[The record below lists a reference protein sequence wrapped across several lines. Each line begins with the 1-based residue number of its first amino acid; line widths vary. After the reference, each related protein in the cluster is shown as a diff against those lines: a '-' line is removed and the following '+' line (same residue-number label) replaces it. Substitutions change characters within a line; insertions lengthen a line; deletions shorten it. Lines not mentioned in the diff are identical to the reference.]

1 MSEFQNVDVLEVLKG
16 FDLPKYCIRDR
27 LLAGCI
33 GWRYDYLSNISIQGF
48 SEGKAHGYVI
58 LLKFLSKTFDIHRL
72 PSHEDRI
79 VHEYMNSLE
88 KKKGNLIDE
97 IINGLSEANKEA
109 ICHELRAIYENT
121 QNILSNAHLKYVFLQ
136 RNIHSKYMDKV
147 LILKAAA
154 EILGKEEIPVDM
166 DVLNSFTDYFGSSAY
181 GNVSFR
187 FNIPAE
193 DILCS
198 HLFIS
203 SKYDSM
209 AMEGEEW
216 IVMNR
221 SATGIVDVKISD
233 IYINKSEAEENKEDE
248 IKIEI
253 AFNKVKSNM
262 SIDFATEILSCDPC
276 EVWRHPYKYLNS
288 YL

>member
-1 MSEFQNVDVLEVLKG
+1 MRGSQKVDVLEVLEDL
-16 FDLPKYCIRDR
+16 DLPKYCILDR
-27 LLAGCI
+27 LLAGCL
-33 GWRYDYLSNISIQGF
+33 GWRYDYRDNISIQGL

-58 LLKFLSKTFDIHRL
+58 LVHFLSKTFDINRL
-72 PSHEDRI
+72 SSHEDRI
-79 VHEYMNSLE
+79 LHEYMNPLE
-88 KKKGNLIDE
+88 KTKGKLINE
-97 IINGLSEANKEA
+97 IINGLGEANIEA
-109 ICHELRAIYENT
+109 ICHELRAMYENT
-121 QNILSNAHLKYVFLQ
+121 QNILKNAQLKYVYLQ
-136 RNIHSKYMDKV
+136 RNIRSKYRDKV

-166 DVLNSFTDYFGSSAY
+166 DVLNSFTDYFGLSAY
-181 GNVSFR
+181 GDVSFR

-221 SATGIVDVKISD
+221 SATGIVNVDISD
-233 IYINKSEAEENKEDE
+233 IYINKSESEENKEDE
-248 IKIEI
+248 IKIEV
-253 AFNKVKSNM
+253 AFYKLKENM
-262 SIDFATEILSCDPC
+262 SIDFATEVLSCDPC
-276 EVWRHPYKYLNS
+276 EFWRHPYKYLNS